1 MLAILETVRIYSK
14 LSSLKQMVI
23 LNVSYVENGIAINVS
38 SLTKDTVVNNG
49 KQKLMIQPLIKN

>member
-38 SLTKDTVVNNG
+38 SLIKDTVVNNG